1 MDKGIH
7 QKHDKSFK
15 FILSSKK
22 EMSEFLRQFIGF
34 NIEGEMLEEQK
45 NKLIDINKYTKN
57 DLIRKNTKMS
67 SMLLIEKCK
76 TKEELIDILMSL
88 IVLIEDQERIEWLEK
103 NVEYVIPD
111 VLGEDKEEIL
121 KILKGKEKEEMND
134 EWFETI
140 KRNEAKK
147 ENELKKQGRKEGRKQ
162 GKKETILEIIKNMLT
177 LNQDAQTIMKFTK
190 AKKSDIE
197 EVKKELQMQV

>member
-1 MDKGIH
+1 MVG
-7 QKHDKSFK
+7 
-15 FILSSKK
+15 
-22 EMSEFLRQFIGF
+22 
-34 NIEGEMLEEQK
+34 
-45 NKLIDINKYTKN
+45 
-57 DLIRKNTKMS
+57 
-67 SMLLIEKCK
+67 
-76 TKEELIDILMSL
+76 
-88 IVLIEDQERIEWLEK
+88 K

>member
-1 MDKGIH
+1 
-7 QKHDKSFK
+7 
-15 FILSSKK
+15 
-22 EMSEFLRQFIGF
+22 MSEFLRQFIGF